1 MSIYLTETEKSILRS
16 NLEEI
21 LESPESF
28 STSKN
33 DFERISF
40 LVIEDAELLLNKKL
54 NEKEVKK
61 YLKEVMNWLPFRI

>member
-1 MSIYLTETEKSILRS
+1 MSTYLTETEKSILRS
-16 NLEEI
+16 NLGEI

-28 STSKN
+28 STTKD

-61 YLKEVMNWLPFRI
+61 YLKEVMK

>member
-1 MSIYLTETEKSILRS
+1 MSTYLTETEKSILRS

-54 NEKEVKK
+54 DKGKAKE
-61 YLKEVMNWLPFRI
+61 YLKEVMN

>member
-1 MSIYLTETEKSILRS
+1 MSTYLTETEKSILRS
-16 NLEEI
+16 NLVEI

-28 STSKN
+28 STTKD

-61 YLKEVMNWLPFRI
+61 YLKEVMN

>member
-1 MSIYLTETEKSILRS
+1 MSTYLTETEKSILRS
-16 NLEEI
+16 NLGEI

-28 STSKN
+28 STTKD

-61 YLKEVMNWLPFRI
+61 YLKEVMN

>member
-1 MSIYLTETEKSILRS
+1 MSTYLTETEKSILRS

-54 NEKEVKK
+54 DEEKVKD
-61 YLKEVMNWLPFRI
+61 YLKEVMN